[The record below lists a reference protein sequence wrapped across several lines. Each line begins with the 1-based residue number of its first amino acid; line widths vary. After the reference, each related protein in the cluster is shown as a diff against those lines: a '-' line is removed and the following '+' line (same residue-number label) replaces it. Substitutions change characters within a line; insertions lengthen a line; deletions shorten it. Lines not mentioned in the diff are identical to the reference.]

1 MVTTY
6 PAGLWTTR
14 SPVKKTHI
22 AYLTIL
28 VLLVSACAAN
38 TQPTAA
44 PLSSFT
50 PIPFE
55 DVDTPESVATD
66 VVASLVPHG
75 QPLSEWNGIPIMPGA
90 IEGEGD
96 ANSYRFSTTASWVEI
111 QAFYASQLSQLGWE
125 LLGSAEGKNGAV
137 MLIFDGGEKT
147 VSVSIV
153 PNGETSIVV
162 IVM

>member
-1 MVTTY
+1 
-6 PAGLWTTR
+6 
-14 SPVKKTHI
+14 VKKTHI
-22 AYLTIL
+22 VCFVILT
-28 VLLVSACAAN
+28 LLLSSCAGNA
-38 TQPTAA
+38 QPTTDALA
-44 PLSSFT
+44 SFT

-55 DVDTPESVATD
+55 AVDTPESVATD

-96 ANSYRFSTTASWVEI
+96 AGSYRFSTTASWVEI

-125 LLGSAEGKNGAV
+125 LLGSAEGQNGAV

>member
-1 MVTTY
+1 MND
-6 PAGLWTTR
+6 PAVRSAKR
-14 SPVKKTHI
+14 SPVKKIRT
-22 AYLTIL
+22 ACFMIL
-28 VLLVSACAAN
+28 VLLLSGCGGNAE
-38 TQPTAA
+38 PTNDALA
-44 PLSSFT
+44 SFT

-55 DVDTPESVATD
+55 EVDTPEVVATD

-96 ANSYRFSTTASWVEI
+96 ASSYRFTTTASWVEI